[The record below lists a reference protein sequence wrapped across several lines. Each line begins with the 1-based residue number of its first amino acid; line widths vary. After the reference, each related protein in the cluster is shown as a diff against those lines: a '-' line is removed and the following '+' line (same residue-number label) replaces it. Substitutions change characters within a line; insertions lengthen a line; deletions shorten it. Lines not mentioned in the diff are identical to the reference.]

1 MWIFA
6 NDAFVSIVKHTGG
19 PGLFMV
25 RARIAGDLE
34 RLFPGAEVVETPDAD
49 YRYRVTLPAYL
60 VADVIREQ
68 VAGIDYPNFKGSVR
82 DDERHRVYSSVW
94 SVMYDWQYRAVQRL
108 KATQKKARKAR
119 AVSLFD

>member
-1 MWIFA
+1 MWIFMS
-6 NDAFVSIVKHTGG
+6 DAFVSIVQHFDE

-34 RLFPGAEVVETPDAD
+34 RLFPGFEVVETPDAD
-49 YRYRVTLPAYL
+49 YRYRVTLSAEL
-60 VADVIREQ
+60 VADVIRQQ
-68 VAGIDYPNFKGSVR
+68 VAGINYPNFKNSVK

-94 SVMYDWQYRAVQRL
+94 SVMFDWQYRVVQRL
-108 KATQKKARKAR
+108 KATQKKARKVR